1 MTVITDLQTV
11 SIEYTPAVVQ
21 FTDYDKFV
29 ENVEKAVA
37 IYGTIDIEKNGID
50 EVKKAYTELN
60 KLWEQLEG
68 ERKDIKKGINSPYN
82 DFEDLYNGPA
92 NKLKIVRLGLK
103 KQKDEYA
110 EHEKEVRK
118 NVVRSYFEKAIE
130 KVFDE
135 TGIQL
140 SIDTLDQTYTSDFL
154 KAGDFKKDSF
164 ELTKKS
170 IEKLDAI
177 VLKELEI
184 LEKLI
189 SELNLIK
196 ETCKKRGFAPNSY
209 VEHYE
214 NGATLAHVLGM
225 IERDVEENMRLQ
237 DEIRAKKQAELERQ
251 KEIERLAKE
260 QAESQIKAY
269 DAETGEIIENSSAQ
283 DETDRAVEEL
293 LASDEKVYE
302 TVIKFTLTEAKA
314 KEFREMLETAN
325 IEFEVIQKMKEVG
338 NE

>member
-11 SIEYTPAVVQ
+11 SIKYTPAVVQ

-37 IYGTIDIEKNGID
+37 IYGTVDLETNSIK
-50 EVKKAYTELN
+50 EVKKARAELN
-60 KLWEQLEG
+60 KLLEQLED
-68 ERKDIKKGINSPYN
+68 ERKDIKNSINRPYN
-82 DFEDLYNGPA
+82 DFEDLYNGSF
-92 NKLKIVRLGLK
+92 NKLKAVGLGLK
-103 KQKDEYA
+103 KQIDEYT
-110 EHEKEVRK
+110 EREKDIRK

-130 KVFDE
+130 KVFDG
-135 TGIQL
+135 TGVQL
-140 SIDTLDQTYTSDFL
+140 SIDTLDQTYTNDFL

-164 ELTKKS
+164 ELTKKT

-184 LEKLI
+184 LEKSI

-196 ETCKKRGFAPNSY
+196 ETCKKRGFSPNSY

-237 DEIRAKKQAELERQ
+237 DEIRAKKKAELERQ
-251 KEIERLAKE
+251 KEIERLANE

-269 DAETGEIIENSSAQ
+269 NAETGEIIENSPEQ
-283 DETDRAVEEL
+283 DETAQAVEEL
-293 LASDEKVYE
+293 LASDEKLYE

-314 KEFREMLETAN
+314 KEFRAMLETAN